1 MSSEKN
7 SFKQFL
13 TNYSKHFYILPIT
26 NNEIINITDSMKSK
40 NSKDIN
46 NYNMYLIKEIIFLY
60 FSWCYYR

>member
-13 TNYSKHFYILPIT
+13 TNYSKNCYCLPIT
-26 NNEIINITDSMKSK
+26 NNEICNVADSMKSK

-46 NYNMYLIKEIIFLY
+46 NCICI
-60 FSWCYYR
+60 